1 MRMTRGARTRRQPP
15 ATSPGSLE
23 DAQDQAGGGT
33 ATLTVGNDTYSF
45 DSALCAFDS
54 ETGNEDF
61 TFSLSAIGDGMQLS
75 VDSGPTYGD
84 NITLDDIEDF
94 DNPTVGWSSDGD
106 GFLTIDGLDVSAE
119 ADFIDTTDET
129 LQTVEK
135 GELAA
140 TCPVAPSLNC
150 HQIAAH
156 VRTREVRFPNEQAS
170 RVWNSWWPRVV
181 RRGIAD
187 RSLRLDMSH
196 GLPQTGDA

>member
-1 MRMTRGARTRRQPP
+1 MTGAGTIRALTTAAVVGLAFTLSGCGGGADEAGAAPD
-15 ATSPGSLE
+15 ANASDLAGGLE

-94 DNPTVGWSSDGD
+94 DNPKVGWSSDGD

-135 GELAA
+135 GELTA
-140 TCPVAPSLNC
+140 TCP
-150 HQIAAH
+150 
-156 VRTREVRFPNEQAS
+156 
-170 RVWNSWWPRVV
+170 
-181 RRGIAD
+181 
-187 RSLRLDMSH
+187 
-196 GLPQTGDA
+196 